1 MIRYGIWVDL
11 GCPGWGVGRAE
22 TIKFIGFAEI
32 LVAMREPPS
41 SQRAEAVCQLLLRR
55 NIPCVFVWQSGAL
68 GPGRSGYIFTRLIML
83 VTYRARC
90 AASTGGECLPTDVG

>member
-32 LVAMREPPS
+32 LVAMREPPA

-68 GPGRSGYIFTRLIML
+68 GPGRSGYTSS
-83 VTYRARC
+83 RA
-90 AASTGGECLPTDVG
+90 